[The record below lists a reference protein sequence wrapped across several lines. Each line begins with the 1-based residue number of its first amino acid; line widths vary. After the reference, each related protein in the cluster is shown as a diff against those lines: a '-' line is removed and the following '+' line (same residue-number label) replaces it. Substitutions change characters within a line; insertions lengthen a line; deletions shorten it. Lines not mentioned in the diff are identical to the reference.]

1 MHRPASRPSCRGSKP
16 EENSVRWPILFVGA
30 TLALSITF
38 SKGTAFAQG
47 TSDCEPSCR
56 SGYVCSSGQCVS
68 ACNPPCASSEKC
80 TADARCISRSST
92 TAAPPTS
99 QPIAESHTGTTP
111 DAPATAPPV
120 SPTPARAE
128 GRPSGV
134 TSIAGSGR
142 PTDGNSDRLVKA
154 RRAKFSALRYVV
166 EILVSGTVGSATSYG
181 IYAASCGDAP
191 CLGGAFGGMAA
202 NIALTPLVAF
212 GVGEAMGG
220 DGSLASTYLLGL
232 AGFAPFP
239 AASDDSAIVILA
251 IGMVLEPFLAPLGYE
266 LSSHI
271 KAKSQLGTL
280 GAIRFRSTPLSG
292 ARGELRGGT
301 FSVGA
306 EF

>member
-1 MHRPASRPSCRGSKP
+1 M
-16 EENSVRWPILFVGA
+16 RWPILFVGA

-68 ACNPPCASSEKC
+68 ACNPPCASNEKC
-80 TADARCISRSST
+80 TADARCISRSTT

-99 QPIAESHTGTTP
+99 QPIPESHT
-111 DAPATAPPV
+111 
-120 SPTPARAE
+120 
-128 GRPSGV
+128 
-134 TSIAGSGR
+134 
-142 PTDGNSDRLVKA
+142 
-154 RRAKFSALRYVV
+154 
-166 EILVSGTVGSATSYG
+166 
-181 IYAASCGDAP
+181 
-191 CLGGAFGGMAA
+191 
-202 NIALTPLVAF
+202 
-212 GVGEAMGG
+212 GEAMGG